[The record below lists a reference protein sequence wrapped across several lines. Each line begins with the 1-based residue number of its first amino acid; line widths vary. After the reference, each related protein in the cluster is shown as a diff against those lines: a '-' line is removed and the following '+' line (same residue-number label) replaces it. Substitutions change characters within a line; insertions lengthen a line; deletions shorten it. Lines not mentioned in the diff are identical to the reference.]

1 MEKYCQET
9 IGQRFQ
15 DENIPKI
22 LSNFNMDSFSGKI
35 PIILSLS
42 FIKNV
47 VAFEPSSKFRFQ
59 PIMT

>member
-22 LSNFNMDSFSGKI
+22 LPNFNMDSVSGKI

-47 VAFEPSSKFRFQ
+47 VAFEPSSNFRFQ